1 MSDSKGLHDGHRD
14 RVRKRFI
21 NDGLE
26 KFYDHQIVEL
36 LLFYGIP
43 RKDTNDIAHKLLNR
57 FGSFSA
63 MFDAPLESLQ
73 ECGISYN
80 TAVLLKLIP
89 AICSRYYQDKYQQK
103 VKHSDDD
110 TENIEEFIKPY
121 FIGQN
126 EEQVLLLLLDAK
138 GNHLFCDIVNKGTT
152 SSSNVNIKK
161 ILQLSVQHKATGV
174 IIAHNHPSGFNMPSE
189 DDIKMT
195 KKLAKSLRTVGVL
208 LLDHYII
215 ADMKCRSLAS
225 MDEYWKIF
233 F

>member
-1 MSDSKGLHDGHRD
+1 MSETKGLHDGHRD
-14 RVRKRFI
+14 RLRKRFI
-21 NDGLE
+21 SDGLD

-63 MFDAPLESLQ
+63 MFDAPLDSLQ

-89 AICSRYYQDKYQQK
+89 ALCSRYYQDKYQQK
-103 VKHSDDD
+103 VKLTDDNED
-110 TENIEEFIKPY
+110 IEEFIKPY

-138 GNHLFCDIVNKGTT
+138 GKCLFCDIINKGTT
-152 SSSNVNIKK
+152 SASNVNIKK

-174 IIAHNHPSGFNMPSE
+174 IIAHNHPSGSNMPSK
-189 DDIKMT
+189 DDIEMT
-195 KKLAKSLRTVGVL
+195 KKLAKSLRTVGAL

-215 ADMKCRSLAS
+215 ADMNCRSLSS
-225 MDEYWKIF
+225 MDEYLDIF

>member
-1 MSDSKGLHDGHRD
+1 MSKEKGLHDGHRD
-14 RVRKRFI
+14 RLRKRFI
-21 NDGLE
+21 SDGPD

-43 RKDTNDIAHKLLNR
+43 RKDTNNIAHKLLNR

-63 MFDAPLESLQ
+63 MFDAPLDSLQ
-73 ECGISYN
+73 ECGITYN

-89 AICSRYYQDKYQQK
+89 ALCSRYYQDKYQQK
-103 VKHSDDD
+103 VKLADDNED
-110 TENIEEFIKPY
+110 IEEFIKPY

-138 GNHLFCDIVNKGTT
+138 GKRLFCDIVNKGTT
-152 SSSNVNIKK
+152 SASNVNIKK

-174 IIAHNHPSGFNMPSE
+174 IIAHNHPSGSNMPSD
-189 DDIKMT
+189 DDIEMT
-195 KKLAKSLRTVGVL
+195 KKLAKSLRTVGAL

-215 ADMKCRSLAS
+215 ADMNCRSLSS
-225 MDEYWKIF
+225 MDEYWDIF